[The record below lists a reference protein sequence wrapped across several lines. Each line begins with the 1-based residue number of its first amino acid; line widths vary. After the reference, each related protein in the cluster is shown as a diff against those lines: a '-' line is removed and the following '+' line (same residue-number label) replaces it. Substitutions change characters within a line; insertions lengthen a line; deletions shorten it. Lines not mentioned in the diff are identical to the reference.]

1 LTINGD
7 ASGSATF
14 TNLGNATLTLTI
26 ADDSHNHVISNVDG
40 LQDALDSKVDVVVGK
55 GLSTE
60 DYTSA
65 EKSKLAG
72 IEEGAQVNTV
82 DSVAGKTGAV
92 TLVKSDVGLGNVDN
106 TSDLNKPISTAT
118 QTALGLKAPLASPAL
133 TGTPTA
139 PTATAGTNTTQVAT
153 TAFVQTAVSGLV
165 DSAPATLDTL
175 NELAAALG
183 DDPNFA
189 TTVSTQIGAKL
200 DASAYTAA
208 DVLTKIKTVDGASSG
223 LDADLLDGQQG
234 SYYLDWT
241 NVTNKPDPTLT
252 LSGDVSGSATFTDLG
267 NATLSVTVAD
277 DSHNHVISNVDGL
290 QAALDS
296 KAPLTGGGT
305 SGTWPI
311 SVTGNA
317 ATVTNGVYT
326 TGNQTVFGVKSFRT
340 DGAGELN
347 QLRIVNNTTAAV
359 VQSAITLGYGSNFY
373 GFRVVNVNNPSSTA
387 AGDFKI
393 QRGQVSSWADSLV
406 ISNSNNITITG
417 DIRSPIFYDSNDTS
431 YYINPNGT
439 SNIDVLNNFSLVS
452 GANECGIRYRVNS
465 SAGDFSGR
473 YSNYVALYNGISE
486 AEIKIFDSSYI
497 NFNAYGLN
505 SESWRAPIFYDSNNT
520 AYYTDPASTSNLV
533 GLTVANTISGS
544 ITGNAGTATNLSNTQ
559 SNWNSV
565 GGLGNVV
572 GMLAWKNYGNNHVI
586 FDASQSTTPS
596 GTSCNNTNSEVVWGG
611 SYPTLMGWN
620 GSNTY
625 GVRVDSARV
634 SDNTSGNSATTS
646 QRTFSGDLVGSSSVR
661 GPIFYDTDNTAYY
674 VDPAGNGTRSA
685 YLNGNLWINP
695 KSESYGEGIAFNMP
709 NQNTWGGIRW
719 VRSGAGTN
727 WAFGYFGNESS
738 NDIGFHNGT
747 NGWRLDHS
755 FNCTTNGSFRAPI
768 FYESNDTTYYVDPAS
783 TGQAA
788 VRVRGGTLHG
798 PNTTW
803 SAYLLVGGN
812 GREGYIDNTTTA
824 SVCTTNGNLHLD
836 AASGYTT
843 FINYYDGSSVNF
855 GNGSGTTVITF
866 DSSGNGTFNGSV
878 SSPIFYDS
886 NNTAYYCDPAST
898 SRLHTLIVENNT
910 PSDSRLELKSTST
923 SGYTTIRAFYAGT
936 EQHQI
941 HFFGS
946 TWGTNFTNQSR
957 GAINLSGNG
966 GVTFGAWNSPA
977 GYVDNSG
984 NAGFRGNVTAYAYS
998 DIRLKHN
1005 IKPISDAPLSLL
1017 KELSGV
1023 RYDWDDSFVTRMHG
1037 DEDERWCKKHDIGVI
1052 AHEVQKVLPEAVVTQ
1067 DDGYLAVR
1075 YEKIIPLLIEAIKE
1089 QQGHIEA
1096 LQKRIEHLEGTDNG
1110 SIKETN
1116 YV

>member
-1 LTINGD
+1 M
-7 ASGSATF
+7 
-14 TNLGNATLTLTI
+14 
-26 ADDSHNHVISNVDG
+26 
-40 LQDALDSKVDVVVGK
+40 
-55 GLSTE
+55 
-60 DYTSA
+60 
-65 EKSKLAG
+65 
-72 IEEGAQVNTV
+72 
-82 DSVAGKTGAV
+82 
-92 TLVKSDVGLGNVDN
+92 
-106 TSDLNKPISTAT
+106 
-118 QTALGLKAPLASPAL
+118 
-133 TGTPTA
+133 
-139 PTATAGTNTTQVAT
+139 
-153 TAFVQTAVSGLV
+153 QTAVSSLV
-165 DSAPATLDTL
+165 DAAPTTLDTL

-208 DVLTKIKTVDGASSG
+208 DVLTKIKTVDGSTSG

-290 QAALDS
+290 QSALDG
-296 KAPLTGGGT
+296 KAPLTGAGT

-311 SVTGNA
+311 SITGNA

-439 SNIDVLNNFSLVS
+439 SNIDVLNNFSVVS
-452 GANECGIRYRVNS
+452 GATECGIRYRVNS
-465 SAGDFSGR
+465 SDGDFSGR

-544 ITGNAGTATNLSNTQ
+544 ITGNAATVTNGVYTTGDQTIGGVKTLSGGAIISGSINSGATDYGYYQAAGTNLILKGDSLGRSGIFFESEKDGTTINHPSDYGFIQFHSYGFNGTSGESNKLVIGVANDSDDEVILQ
-559 SNWNSV
+559 SPYNGGVKVGYRNATSGTGLTLQTVLHAGNYNSYSPTLT
-565 GGLGNVV
+565 GGGASGTWGINITGNAGSVTNGV
-572 GMLAWKNYGNNHVI
+572 YLSGDQTISGTKYFLRNNSQYSGLTDTAALQAYSTGNNSAFMSFHKSGHYAI
-586 FDASQSTTPS
+586 NMGLDADNVMRIGGWSAPADRWALDMS
-596 GTSCNNTNSEVVWGG
+596 GNNTV
-611 SYPTLMGWN
+611 
-620 GSNTY
+620 
-625 GVRVDSARV
+625 A
-634 SDNTSGNSATTS
+634 
-646 QRTFSGDLVGSSSVR
+646 GSSR
-661 GPIFYDTDNTAYY
+661 APIFYDSNDTSYY

-768 FYESNDTTYYVDPAS
+768 FYDSNDTGYY
-783 TGQAA
+783 
-788 VRVRGGTLHG
+788 L
-798 PNTTW
+798 
-803 SAYLLVGGN
+803 
-812 GREGYIDNTTTA
+812 
-824 SVCTTNGNLHLD
+824 
-836 AASGYTT
+836 
-843 FINYYDGSSVNF
+843 
-855 GNGSGTTVITF
+855 
-866 DSSGNGTFNGSV
+866 
-878 SSPIFYDS
+878 
-886 NNTAYYCDPAST
+886 DPAST

-910 PSDSRLELKSTST
+910 PNDSRLELKSTST
-923 SGYTTIRAFYAGT
+923 SGYNAIRTFYAGT

-946 TWGTNFTNQSR
+946 TWGTDFTNQSR

-966 GVTFGAWNSPA
+966 GVTFGGWNSPA